1 MTFTFTEMDYSTMYT
16 VIKEFALVDKSE
28 AYKNGDKAEVVGYKD
43 ARLGKAYINIAF
55 ILDEEGW
62 IYTIGVFKDADCE
75 EAICL
80 MQVITEFDGS
90 HPVVVPLDEEQ
101 YISCFCIPE
110 AAIRQGATRL

>member
-1 MTFTFTEMDYSTMYT
+1 MTFEFTELDYSTMYT
-16 VIKEFALVDKSE
+16 IIKEFALIDKSE

-55 ILDEEGW
+55 ILDAEGW
-62 IYTIGVFKDADCE
+62 IYTIGVFKDAYCE

-101 YISCFCIPE
+101 YISCAGIPE
-110 AAIRQGATRL
+110 VAIMRGARRL